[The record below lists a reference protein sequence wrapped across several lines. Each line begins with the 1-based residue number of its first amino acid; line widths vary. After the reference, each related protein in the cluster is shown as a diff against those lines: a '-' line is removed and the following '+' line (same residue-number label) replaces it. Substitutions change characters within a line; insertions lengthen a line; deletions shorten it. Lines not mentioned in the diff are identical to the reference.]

1 MRYTRKGPEPLR
13 VPVVRSSHGPTR
25 AAAPV
30 EGEQMRHLKGLAR
43 RLARA
48 PRWLW
53 SRSVTGYLRV
63 RGVDVGRRCSF
74 YGIPRV
80 HRVRGASISI
90 GDRCVI
96 RSASGSNEFS
106 RGLPTVLSAVAPGA
120 ALSLGEHVRASDSVL
135 VCAKRVHIGS
145 GTFLGAETL
154 VTDTDAHPVCPE
166 CRAAGHSESTGEIH
180 IGRECFIGTRSI
192 VLKAVTLADGT
203 CVAAGS
209 IVTEGQGEMG
219 GVLAGAPA
227 RAVRQSSRCDSHQ
240 ARSRAADIEKR
251 S

>member
-1 MRYTRKGPEPLR
+1 
-13 VPVVRSSHGPTR
+13 
-25 AAAPV
+25 
-30 EGEQMRHLKGLAR
+30 MRHLKGLAY

-80 HRVRGASISI
+80 HRVRGASITI
-90 GDRCVI
+90 GDCCTV
-96 RSASGSNEFS
+96 RSASGSNPFS
-106 RGLPTVLSAVAPGA
+106 RGLPTVLSAVTPGA
-120 ALSLGEHVRASDSVL
+120 VLSLGDGVRASDSVI

-145 GTFLGAETL
+145 GTLLGAETL
-154 VTDTDAHPVCPE
+154 VTDTDAHPACPE
-166 CRAAGHSESTGEIH
+166 CRSAGNSASTGEIH
-180 IGRECFIGTRSI
+180 IGRECFIGTRSV
-192 VLKAVTLADGT
+192 VLKGVTLIDGT

-209 IVTEGQGEMG
+209 IVTKGRDEMG
-219 GVLAGAPA
+219 GVLAGNPA
-227 RAVRQSSRCDSHQ
+227 RVVRQSPSCDSHR
-240 ARSRAADIEKR
+240 ASSRAADSGQR